1 MVCVRAHLTAAGYR
15 ILGPD
20 EVDQVTVDKCAVEA
34 DEHGRAWGP
43 SMASPAIIIAELL
56 PENGT
61 LT

>member
-43 SMASPAIIIAELL
+43 SMASPAIIIAAAIRSI
-56 PENGT
+56 GRKA
-61 LT
+61 